1 MPPAPNPLDR
11 PVWATLNTYHAAVAT
26 GGALARRFLPQYNVF
41 ASPCDESEPALAALA
56 ALVGPA
62 ERVCLNQAPPVS
74 VPPGLMIE
82 SALQGVQML
91 ATRAAGEVG
100 GVEPIGI
107 LTEADAADMFA
118 LAQLT
123 EPGPFA
129 PRTHT
134 LGRFLGIRIE
144 GRLAAMAGERFRF
157 PGYTEVS
164 AVCTHPDF
172 RGRGFARRLTAAV
185 TAVIEQR
192 GERAFLHAWKT
203 NIPAITLYR
212 SLGFEIRTEMNVR
225 VLRRADGSAT
235 DAVPRRERP

>member
-1 MPPAPNPLDR
+1 MPVPTPLDR

-26 GGALARRFLPQYNVF
+26 GGALARRFLPDYNVF
-41 ASPCDESEPALAALA
+41 ASPCDESEPALAALT

-62 ERVCLNQAPPVS
+62 ERVCLNQALPVS
-74 VPPGLMIE
+74 VPAGLLIE

-91 ATRAAGEVG
+91 AARPLVELPGA
-100 GVEPIGI
+100 EPIVV
-107 LTEADAADMFA
+107 LSEADAAEMFA

-123 EPGPFA
+123 EPGPYA

-134 LGRFLGIRIE
+134 LGRFLGIRID

-172 RGRGFARRLTAAV
+172 RGRGFARRLTSAVAA
-185 TAVIEQR
+185 AIQRR
-192 GERAFLHAWKT
+192 GEQAFLHAWKSNT
-203 NIPAITLYR
+203 PAISLYR

-225 VLRRADGSAT
+225 VLRRAERGAA
-235 DAVPRRERP
+235 DADKDPRR

>member
-134 LGRFLGIRIE
+134 LGRFLG
-144 GRLAAMAGERFRF
+144 
-157 PGYTEVS
+157 YTEVS